1 MRISLGL
8 VLAGSVAL
16 VACSGDDGEG
26 TIRRGSPEASAPAGG
41 ATDQAPAVA
50 PAAVACPAT
59 VAAPTALSTT
69 DVNAT
74 DVRLVGGVVIYRD
87 GARIVTI
94 DPASGVRKELY
105 TSPDLVHAFA
115 DDAVLVTIE
124 SPNPPDAVLRIK
136 PAVGATAVDPTKPSG
151 DLTVT
156 PESWSA
162 GGTTVFGSDETS
174 LYVLAD
180 VTNKGDTIYKVS
192 KADPNVMTA
201 LTELDAASLGDP
213 QLAGLDVWF
222 VRDQKRV
229 YRVTQTLDAT
239 DPLDVLTVTSPATEV
254 FGLGYADCKL
264 AVGGSHAFCSTGKV
278 LEQRSLTGGDLQT
291 VLDAEKIAAPT
302 LLGAALFGGDTVF
315 VRSLPS
321 GPADALKNGI
331 HAVKGTDDKLVACGR
346 DPINAFAADS
356 TSIVWAEQGKGVFRA
371 PR

>member
-8 VLAGSVAL
+8 LLAGSVAL
-16 VACSGDDGEG
+16 AACSGDDGEG
-26 TIRRGSPEASAPAGG
+26 TIRRGSPAASSPGAGTATDVAPA
-41 ATDQAPAVA
+41 AA
-50 PAAVACPAT
+50 PAAVACPTT
-59 VAAPTALSTT
+59 VAPPTALSTT
-69 DVNAT
+69 DLNAT
-74 DVRLVGGVVIYRD
+74 DVRIIGGVVIYRD
-87 GARIVTI
+87 GAKVVAI
-94 DPASGVRKELY
+94 DPASGARKELY

-115 DDAVLVTIE
+115 DETVVVTIE

-136 PAVGATAVDPTKPSG
+136 TPGAD

-156 PESWSA
+156 PENWSA
-162 GGTTVFGSDETS
+162 GGTTVFGSDDAS

-201 LTELDAASLGDP
+201 LTDLDAASLGDP
-213 QLAGLDVWF
+213 QIAGTDVWF

-239 DPLDVLTVTSPATEV
+239 DPLNVTSVTSPATEV

-264 AVGGSHAFCSTGKV
+264 AVGGSHAFCSTGKA

-291 VLDAEKIAAPT
+291 VFDADKIAAPT
-302 LLGAALFGGDTVF
+302 LLGSALFGADTVF

-321 GPADALKNGI
+321 GAADALKNGI
-331 HAVKGTDDKLVACGR
+331 HAIKGTDDKLIACGR
-346 DPINAFAADS
+346 EPINAFAADS